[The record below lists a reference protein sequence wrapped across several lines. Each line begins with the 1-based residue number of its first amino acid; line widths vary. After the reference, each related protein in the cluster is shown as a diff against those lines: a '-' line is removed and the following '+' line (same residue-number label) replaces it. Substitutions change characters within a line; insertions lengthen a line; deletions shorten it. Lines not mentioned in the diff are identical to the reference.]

1 VQSRK
6 MALVRLQRKR
16 TQFQPWKVGIILY
29 EDINRDAM
37 PGFLDEHA
45 IRGCHE
51 ALGDLFRRR
60 ITFGDGFLIASLP
73 LVG

>member
-1 VQSRK
+1 
-6 MALVRLQRKR
+6 
-16 TQFQPWKVGIILY
+16 LY